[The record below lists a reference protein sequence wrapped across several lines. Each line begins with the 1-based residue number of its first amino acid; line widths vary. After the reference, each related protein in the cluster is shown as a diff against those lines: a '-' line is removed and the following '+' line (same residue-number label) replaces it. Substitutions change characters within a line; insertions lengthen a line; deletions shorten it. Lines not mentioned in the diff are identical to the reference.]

1 MTIDRIDWH
10 EEFITDDISEDEL
23 LERAGAHIG
32 YYLEWAYKKGFA
44 PSNPETHDVAEYQKV
59 ANSEVSGIQFLIE
72 NCDTKFWDVDL
83 NEEGLKFTSFAYET
97 YLNNLEMIL
106 GHKPYTEKYNQQD
119 LQNVSKYLDKVYA
132 DYLANPP
139 TETIKEEKQPFF
151 QKLKDL
157 FSKNK

>member
-10 EEFITDDISEDEL
+10 EEFITDDISENERW
-23 LERAGAHIG
+23 ERAGAHIG

-59 ANSEVSGIQFLIE
+59 ANSEVNGIQFLIE

-83 NEEGLKFTSFAYET
+83 NEEGQKFTFLAYNT
-97 YLNNLEMIL
+97 YLRNLEMIL

-132 DYLANPP
+132 DYLTNPSS
-139 TETIKEEKQPFF
+139 EWIKKEKQSFF
-151 QKLKDL
+151 QKIKDL
-157 FSKNK
+157 LLKK